1 MFELFKTTNKVNDL
15 LENIGQVLDITE
27 AQYELVKNRYSAVAN
42 QLSKEGT
49 DLSRY
54 KPEILP
60 QGSFLLGTMIRPIM
74 EDDELDVDLVC
85 RLTGKKSDW
94 VQKHLKDAVRDQ
106 LIANNDD
113 YRRMLDD
120 EGNRCW
126 TLVYTSDKFH
136 LDILPSMVGNNNH
149 VNLSERSFSNL
160 NKSDLE
166 EISLRITDK
175 RETNYHTESNPN
187 YWLKSNPFGYAAW
200 FKERCSISNRRTI
213 FLSEIIK
220 PLPDYKKDKE
230 PLIRA
235 VQVLKRHRDIMFGGD
250 EHKPISIIITTLAAK
265 AYNKENNV
273 IDALV
278 NILANMQ
285 DRMKRVYCD
294 KKHYKEIWWIENP
307 VNEEENFADKWPL
320 EKQKE
325 DNFFSWLEKAKS
337 DFSSLKN
344 MNPSDA
350 YRLLKNIIGTRSVNE
365 AVRNLGYDELITENL
380 KPVNYSS
387 QMLSVAHREQ
397 PRWGMSLVYN
407 CDIYSRYNDVSD
419 NKKSKSI
426 YSQTVIPKNCD
437 IYFTATTNVPKPYDV
452 YWQVVNTGDEAK
464 NAFMGLRGGIFHAK
478 TLGKGGLIQKEHSE
492 FTGIHW
498 MECFIVK
505 NGVCVARSSEFFV
518 NIK

>member
-1 MFELFKTTNKVNDL
+1 MFGLFNTTNKINDL

-27 AQYELVKNRYSAVAN
+27 AQHELVEKRYTSVAN
-42 QLSKEGT
+42 QLSQEGSQ
-49 DLSRY
+49 LSLYR
-54 KPEILP
+54 PEILP

-94 VQKHLKDAVRDQ
+94 VQKNLKEVVRDQ
-106 LIANNDD
+106 LLYNNDD
-113 YRRMLDD
+113 YKRMLDE

-126 TLVYTSDKFH
+126 TLVYSGDKFH
-136 LDILPSMVGNNNH
+136 LDILPALVGNNNH

-160 NKSDLE
+160 DKSDLE
-166 EISLRITDK
+166 AISLRITDR
-175 RETNYHTESNPN
+175 RELNYATEINPN

-200 FKERCSISNRRTI
+200 FKERSKVGYLRTVL
-213 FLSEIIK
+213 LSESIT
-220 PLPDYKKDKE
+220 PLPDYRKVKD
-230 PLIRA
+230 PLLRV
-235 VQVLKRHRDIMFGGD
+235 VQILKRHRDIMFGGD

-265 AYNKENNV
+265 AYNKEDNV

-278 NILANMQ
+278 NILANMHLH
-285 DRMKRVYCD
+285 MKKVYSQ
-294 KKHYKEIWWIENP
+294 KHYKEIWWIENP
-307 VNEEENFADKWPL
+307 VNNEENFADKWPL
-320 EKQKE
+320 EQQKE

-337 DFSSLKN
+337 DFSTLKN
-344 MNPSDA
+344 MDPSTA
-350 YRLLKNIIGTRSVNE
+350 YRLLKNILGTRSVNE
-365 AVRNLGYDELITENL
+365 AVRNLGFDELITENL

-387 QMLSVAHREQ
+387 QMLSVPHREQ

-407 CDIYSRYNDVSD
+407 CDIYGRYNDVTD

-426 YSQTVIPKNCD
+426 TSQTVIPKNCD

-452 YWQVVNTGDEAK
+452 YWQVVNTGEEAK

-492 FTGIHW
+492 FTGLHW